1 MFFKYV
7 LLKTLFYYNEIY
19 IHMVRP
25 YIFSK
30 GFLQNNSFSILLEN
44 HIFVLTFLYT
54 SPGNAVY
61 FLKLENLDDYKNSR

>member
-1 MFFKYV
+1 
-7 LLKTLFYYNEIY
+7 
-19 IHMVRP
+19 MVRP